1 MGLLRDFAAP
11 LSLLAALSDF
21 AFAQNT
27 ATAPGQPRQTGAIGQ
42 FEIIG
47 NSGVSAQ
54 QLFLGTEDKIYI
66 VDKVEGNP
74 LQIGGHPAWAVEYSL
89 ESNTAKPLDIITNS
103 FCAGGN
109 VMADGTWLNVGGNQG
124 VTYGGEA
131 ADSQT
136 GGGAYDDPDGRQ
148 SLRTIVPCDDDSC
161 TWKVEGDMTS
171 ERWYPTV
178 EGLED
183 GSLIILGGCKNG
195 GYVNDAGQDNPTYEF
210 FPSKGDPQTSNIL
223 QTTLP
228 TNLFPLTWLL
238 PSGKILLQSNWN
250 TALLDYHTGQET
262 PLDNMPDAVRT
273 YPASAGTVMLPLT
286 PANNW
291 TATVLFCGG
300 TNNNDWNTQTTVI
313 VNLPAST
320 SCQKITP
327 DVSGS
332 YQADDPLPQARSM
345 GNFIFLPDGLIF
357 FVGGAG
363 VGTAGYGNDTWA
375 IGHSYADDPIMTPV
389 IYNPDAPAGKR
400 WSSDGLGASTVPRMY
415 HSTATLVP
423 DGSVIISGS
432 NPNPDYTVGDG
443 VKYPTDYRVERFYP
457 SYYNER
463 RPEPKGL
470 LKQLS
475 YGGSYFDV
483 TLDSDD
489 LFGDVTNIQKTKVVI
504 IRTGFATHA
513 MNMGQRFVELE
524 TSYSGYSG
532 NKTATLHVSQ
542 LQPNPAILTPGP
554 ALLFVVVNGVPSVG
568 VQVTV
573 GNGKVGT
580 QDLKDVKSLP
590 DSNIFSTDASD
601 NNNSSS
607 GSSGSDSNA
616 SLSNEPLFTFLLT
629 AAILRLLVS
638 RW

>member
-1 MGLLRDFAAP
+1 MGLRQFATP
-11 LSLLAALSDF
+11 LSLLAALSDV

-66 VDKVEGNP
+66 IDKVEGNP

-89 ESNTAKPLDIITNS
+89 ESNTAKPLDIVTNS

-109 VMADGTWLNVGGNQG
+109 VMADGTWLNVGGNQA

-131 ADSQT
+131 AESQT

-148 SLRTIVPCDDDSC
+148 STIVPCDDDSC
-161 TWKVEGDMTS
+161 TWKVDGDMTTQ
-171 ERWYPTV
+171 RWYPTV

-183 GSLIILGGCKNG
+183 GSLIILGGCTNG

-210 FPSKGDPQTSNIL
+210 FPSKGDPQTSHIL

-238 PSGKILLQSNWN
+238 PSGKILLQSNWD
-250 TALLDYHTGQET
+250 TALLNYHTGEET
-262 PLDNMPDAVRT
+262 PLDTMPDAVRT
-273 YPASAGTVMLPLT
+273 YPASAGTIMLPLT
-286 PANNW
+286 PANNY
-291 TATVLFCGG
+291 TATVF
-300 TNNNDWNTQTTVI
+300 WNPQQTVI
-313 VNLPAST
+313 VNLQAVT

-332 YQADDPLPQARSM
+332 YVADDPLPQARVM
-345 GNFIFLPDGLIF
+345 GQLIYMPTGMILM
-357 FVGGAG
+357 VGGAG
-363 VGTAGYGNDTWA
+363 TGTAGYGNDTWA
-375 IGHSYADDPIMTPV
+375 IGHSYADDPILTPV
-389 IYNPDAPAGKR
+389 MYNPDAPAGKR

-457 SYYNER
+457 SYYNQR
-463 RPEPKGL
+463 RPQPKGL
-470 LKQLS
+470 LTQLT

-489 LFGDVTNIQKTKVVI
+489 LFGDVSNIEKTKVVV
-504 IRTGFATHA
+504 IRTGFATHT
-513 MNMGQRFVELE
+513 MNMGQRYVELK
-524 TSYSGYSG
+524 TTYSGY
-532 NKTATLHVSQ
+532 NANNT
-542 LQPNPAILTPGP
+542 AILHI
-554 ALLFVVVNGVPSVG
+554 V
-568 VQVTV
+568 V

-580 QDLKDVKSLP
+580 QEIKDVENLP
-590 DSNIFSTDASD
+590 DSNLFSTDASG
-601 NNNSSS
+601 NGGN
-607 GSSGSDSNA
+607 GGSDGSKSNS
-616 SLSNEPLFTFLLT
+616 SLSNQPLLIFVLA
-629 AAILRLLVS
+629 AAILPFLVS